1 MGRKDIPVWQKENL
15 TLEEAAAL
23 FNIGVNKL
31 RAMTS
36 SPNCDFVLFVGRKR
50 LIKKSAF
57 TEYLERIYSV

>member
-31 RAMTS
+31 RDMTS

>member
-1 MGRKDIPVWQKENL
+1 MSRKDIPVWQKENL

-31 RAMTS
+31 RDMTS